1 MWPLPSVD
9 PCTDFYSYACG
20 GWAARHPAPAQAAH
34 WTNFVRLGR
43 DNLQLVRRVLE
54 RGEGRRSYKYRYGGR
69 RVLQFYSSKE
79 RVEYFE
85 EKEGKY
91 KHVRK
96 IGLLCHNIKFDIF
109 CRWMRRVRNYY
120 KQCRHRDDE
129 KLKTTRKFVKKLLR
143 KIPVK
148 LKSSKKKNQKN
159 IAKILA
165 NLYTNFGIDSFFHFH
180 IGIND
185 KNSSEH
191 IIKIDQPKYTFPNR
205 EHYVLDNS
213 TENVQN
219 KEHLTDYMDIIF
231 NLIYKKTPAESKL
244 GEIIKLEYD
253 LSAAELSLRY
263 DE

>member
-1 MWPLPSVD
+1 M
-9 PCTDFYSYACG
+9 
-20 GWAARHPAPAQAAH
+20 RK
-34 WTNFVRLGR
+34 R
-43 DNLQLVRRVLE
+43 
-54 RGEGRRSYKYRYGGR
+54 EGNIS
-69 RVLQFYSSKE
+69 
-79 RVEYFE
+79 
-85 EKEGKY
+85 

-129 KLKTTRKFVKKLLR
+129 KLKTTRKFVKKLLK

-165 NLYTNFGIDSFFHFH
+165 NLYTNLGIDSFFHFH

-253 LSAAELSLRY
+253 LSAAELSLRCV
-263 DE
+263 E